1 MDDILLPSPGQYFK
15 DSSVRGGL
23 DLLVFAHKSHLQRAD
38 DELDTLGLGRA
49 HHRML
54 YFVARRPG
62 MMTSELIDMLQITKQ
77 SAARVL
83 SALMDKGYLRQ
94 ATCEH
99 DRRRRLLYLTC
110 EGAALEERIAAELRQ
125 NMKRA
130 YSEAGEEAVHGYWVL
145 MQRLMTPEMRRH
157 FQSFHEASAPDAD
170 LVVGLPPKS
179 DNAARSNG

>member
-1 MDDILLPSPGQYFK
+1 MDNILLPPPAQHLE
-15 DSSVRGGL
+15 DASVRGGL

-38 DELDTLGLGRA
+38 DELDRLGLGRA

-83 SALMDKGYLRQ
+83 SALTDKGYLRQ
-94 ATCEH
+94 AACEH
-99 DRRRRLLYLTC
+99 DRRRRLLYLTP
-110 EGAALEERIAAELRQ
+110 GGTALEERIAAELRQ

-130 YSEAGEEAVHGYWVL
+130 YAEAGEEAVRGYWMM

-157 FQSFHEASAPDAD
+157 FQSFYE
-170 LVVGLPPKS
+170 G
-179 DNAARSNG
+179 AARSSD